1 MPLAVED
8 VILANGQHSCQTQQ
22 EINVSKDQLLSADH
36 ATKDNLMMDIHAK
49 LAQLDRFNSNL
60 PHMMLKAT

>member
-36 ATKDNLMMDIHAK
+36 ATKDNLMIDIHAL
-49 LAQLDRFNSNL
+49 LAQLDRFNSNNH
-60 PHMMLKAT
+60 HMMLKAT